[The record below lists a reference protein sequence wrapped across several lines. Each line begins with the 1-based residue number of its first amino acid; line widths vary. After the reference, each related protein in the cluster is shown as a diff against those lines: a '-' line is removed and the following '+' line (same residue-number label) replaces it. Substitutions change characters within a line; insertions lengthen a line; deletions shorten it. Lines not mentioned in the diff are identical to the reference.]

1 GSGRT
6 PAWRQ
11 AGVRPEPDVGP
22 DIELDTNMPDVEE
35 CVDDDND
42 GFFAMTPGCEA
53 EEFDCDDNG
62 LNAALRFPGNDEV
75 CDGVDND
82 CDGTTDEAEELTDI
96 PLCDNQE
103 GACAGATKR
112 CSGGRYVEC
121 NTDDF
126 TLNNSQYRPQ
136 ETFCPTGI
144 SQATGLCNVSED
156 ATRPELCDDI
166 DNDCD
171 GEVDETMS
179 FRCYT
184 GELATLTAGSM
195 VTCAAGVITCE
206 GGQYTADTS
215 TCEGQVLPLDDESSA
230 EAICDGADNNCDG
243 QTDELCQCTDFIA
256 CYPTAGGDGC
266 TAEGQN
272 ATCRGICNAGILP
285 CNDGV
290 FGTCEPLDGEQ
301 IILPATETCANR
313 TPDEQEPS
321 AEFDDDCDGIVDNI
335 DGQTLREEC
344 QPTDDEGTELLGE
357 CLPGIFVCDG
367 DADDSNVICQPSALP
382 LEEMCSDLG
391 TDNDCDGRRFDLM
404 YLDTSAG
411 IDNGVMREAASS
423 SEVINTA
430 CLTGQ
435 PGVCEMGV
443 YTCEG
448 QTGPAICVPTSNDI
462 IPQSANQDNACNSDE
477 GTIDADCDGT
487 VGEDNLK
494 NSIIHCGACNSPCD
508 SGNNCCPVEG
518 GDASHA
524 CFDLQTNLNRC
535 GNCNIDC
542 ANVVGANA
550 CCEGICTNTDTNT
563 ANCGECGNN
572 CAVSIGADSG
582 CCNGSCADFSSP
594 ATCGTCDRDCS
605 SILGEENVL
614 CCADSGDPTGFSC
627 ALASVGCL

>member
-1 GSGRT
+1 MSSQPRPDHLRATNCPDGRQPGLSSPRTGEQQQKT
-6 PAWRQ
+6 PQKLRNTFREVRPLCTVHGTQSTMHDRYPTSTAVRRLFLGMVGLTVVLSPTAGCLFDDSKLIDRQCRGDGDCTLEGFICIEGYCQ

-230 EAICDGADNNCDG
+230 EAICDGADNN
-243 QTDELCQCTDFIA
+243 
-256 CYPTAGGDGC
+256 
-266 TAEGQN
+266 
-272 ATCRGICNAGILP
+272 
-285 CNDGV
+285 
-290 FGTCEPLDGEQ
+290 
-301 IILPATETCANR
+301 
-313 TPDEQEPS
+313 
-321 AEFDDDCDGIVDNI
+321 
-335 DGQTLREEC
+335 
-344 QPTDDEGTELLGE
+344 
-357 CLPGIFVCDG
+357 
-367 DADDSNVICQPSALP
+367 
-382 LEEMCSDLG
+382 
-391 TDNDCDGRRFDLM
+391 
-404 YLDTSAG
+404 
-411 IDNGVMREAASS
+411 
-423 SEVINTA
+423 
-430 CLTGQ
+430 
-435 PGVCEMGV
+435 
-443 YTCEG
+443 
-448 QTGPAICVPTSNDI
+448 
-462 IPQSANQDNACNSDE
+462 
-477 GTIDADCDGT
+477 
-487 VGEDNLK
+487 
-494 NSIIHCGACNSPCD
+494 
-508 SGNNCCPVEG
+508 
-518 GDASHA
+518 
-524 CFDLQTNLNRC
+524 
-535 GNCNIDC
+535 
-542 ANVVGANA
+542 
-550 CCEGICTNTDTNT
+550 
-563 ANCGECGNN
+563 
-572 CAVSIGADSG
+572 
-582 CCNGSCADFSSP
+582 
-594 ATCGTCDRDCS
+594 
-605 SILGEENVL
+605 
-614 CCADSGDPTGFSC
+614 
-627 ALASVGCL
+627 